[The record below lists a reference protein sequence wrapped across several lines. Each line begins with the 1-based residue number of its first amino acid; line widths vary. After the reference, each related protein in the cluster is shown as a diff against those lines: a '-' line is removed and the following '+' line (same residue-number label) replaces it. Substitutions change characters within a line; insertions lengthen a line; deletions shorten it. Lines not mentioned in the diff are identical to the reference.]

1 MDTTFSFLGLTAHAY
16 GLCAALAAAV
26 LLAGMK
32 LAGKKLPKGTVSLF
46 GVLGIA
52 LGVAGARLLYCVC
65 NIATFTETFEN
76 PWLMLRFFDGGFSWP
91 GLAAGLAAA
100 AAITARVM
108 KVKTAQVLD
117 AACLPMGL
125 SIALMRLGEPF
136 TDLGVGKAVPEG
148 FATANLP
155 WLFSQSRMGVAIE
168 YRLNVWAYE
177 AVIAVVIFL
186 ATLLLYQ
193 RLKERDGNT
202 ALFFASLFGASQIVL
217 ESMRD
222 DGHMLI
228 IFLRVGQLAAFLMP
242 LICCGILNRRVR
254 CKKAVAAAWL
264 VVVLC
269 VGAVAALEFSLDGRL
284 TFGNPTLARDWS
296 LMAVACAGLFAAPC
310 VLLRKARRQA

>member
-32 LAGKKLPKGTVSLF
+32 LAGKKLPQGTVSLL

-52 LGVAGARLLYCVC
+52 LGVVGARLLYCVC

-186 ATLLLYQ
+186 ATLLLYR
-193 RLKERDGNT
+193 RLKEHDGST

-222 DGHMLI
+222 DGHMLL
-228 IFLRVGQLAAFLMP
+228 IFLRIGQLGAALLP
-242 LICCGILNRRVR
+242 IVSAAVLCRRVGAKDR
-254 CKKAVAAAWL
+254 IATWAEVIVCALGVAL
-264 VVVLC
+264 
-269 VGAVAALEFSLDGRL
+269 LEFSLDGRL
-284 TFGNPTLARDWS
+284 TIGQPSLLRDYSIMIVLA
-296 LMAVACAGLFAAPC
+296 AILFARNC
-310 VLLRKARRQA
+310 WLIFKAEKA